1 MLGAPGAACSMARG
15 ALTLLNDL
23 LGLLPDPG
31 VAQEPPL
38 PLFADLALQVV
49 LLRDLSIHQRVHN
62 MKQEIRTP

>member
-31 VAQEPPL
+31 VA
-38 PLFADLALQVV
+38 
-49 LLRDLSIHQRVHN
+49 
-62 MKQEIRTP
+62 